1 MSVAVI
7 LAGHGSQISPE
18 TAGVVWRYVDALRQM
33 GIADEITASFWKEQP
48 EFSQVLKTVRAD
60 TVVIVPLFTSSG
72 YFIQQII
79 PAEMGLDDG
88 AVTHQDGRTIYLAR
102 TVGEHPRIT
111 EVVRQRILNVLQS
124 ENLSPE
130 STSVAIIG
138 HGTPRSKTT
147 QQTSRHQVKT
157 LSDEGLVALIVE
169 AYLDD
174 EPNIPSIFE
183 RTDSENIIA
192 VPFFLAEG
200 SHVSIDV
207 PNALGINYGDYPA
220 KVQKRTLFYTP
231 PIGTDAVMLQL
242 IIDLIQESGIEVN
255 SSDSSVWSHFPQV
268 GADTLLDKLE
278 GEKSLTIGQL
288 QITSES
294 VQTINGT
301 EEIILYTPTEIRAH
315 LRKNPFRPLA
325 SSQDLPSD
333 WIVPVNDM
341 YHIPAII
348 ETIYPGALADWS
360 AQLKAQFL
368 AESFLAV
375 MQRQQGAFRAL
386 RTIDFATQT
395 QFVSSVCGRCIKYP
409 SWRQKDTVSDSIA
422 CSTPCNLFLSTL
434 KEALNDG

>member
-60 TVVIVPLFTSSG
+60 TLVIVPLFTSSG

-79 PAEMGLDDG
+79 PAEMGLDG
-88 AVTHQDGRTIYLAR
+88 AVTHQNGCTIYLTR
-102 TVGEHPRIT
+102 TVGEHHRIT
-111 EVVRQRILNVLQS
+111 EIVRQRILDVLQT
-124 ENLSPE
+124 ENLSPK

-138 HGTPRSKTT
+138 HGTPRSNTT

-174 EPNIPSIFE
+174 EPNIPSIFQ
-183 RTDSENIIA
+183 RTDNENIIA

-242 IIDLIQESGIEVN
+242 IIDLIQDCGIEVN
-255 SSDSSVWSHFPQV
+255 STDASVWSHFPQV

-278 GEKSLTIGQL
+278 AEKSLTIGQL
-288 QITSES
+288 QITPES
-294 VQTINGT
+294 VRTINGT
-301 EEIILYTPTEIRAH
+301 EEITLHTPTEIRAH
-315 LRKNPFRPLA
+315 LRENPFRPLA
-325 SSQDLPSD
+325 SSKDLPCD
-333 WIVPVNDM
+333 WIVRVKNI
-341 YHIPAII
+341 HQIPAII
-348 ETIYPGALADWS
+348 EMIYPGALADWS

-375 MQRQQGAFRAL
+375 MQRQQGAFRTL
-386 RTIDFATQT
+386 RTIDFATQSH
-395 QFVSSVCGRCIKYP
+395 FVSSVCGRCIKHP
-409 SWRQKDTVSDSIA
+409 SWHQKDTLSDSIA

-434 KEALNDG
+434 KEASNDG